1 MLIMTLSRNCSF
13 HAAGQRAILS
23 PESVVV
29 SVPPSKTTA
38 PGIDA
43 LPYILLPLAG
53 PDEFDL
59 EVFDR
64 FSLILYFIAF

>member
-1 MLIMTLSRNCSF
+1 MTSPRNCSF
-13 HAAGQRAILS
+13 HAAGHRATLS

-53 PDEFDL
+53 SDEFEL
-59 EVFDR
+59 EVLIGFP
-64 FSLILYFIAF
+64 SLNSFAR